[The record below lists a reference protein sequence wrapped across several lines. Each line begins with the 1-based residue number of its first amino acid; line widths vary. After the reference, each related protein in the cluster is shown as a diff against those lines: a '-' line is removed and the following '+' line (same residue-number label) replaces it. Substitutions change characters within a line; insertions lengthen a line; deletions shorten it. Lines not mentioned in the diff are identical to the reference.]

1 MSDEVY
7 QVHRHIYILLY
18 RTVVPWK
25 THCFVEAIRGTGM
38 IDNRSN
44 AGCGVASKRIS
55 ISCHVVY
62 RSNCIYLH
70 HLNCTIL
77 SHLVLR
83 LQQKMATWTLN
94 VGTWIS
100 QLQDFFHHIFSPIF
114 SRSRKLRRFPDPISF
129 FLVVISQRLEKHK
142 QIASY
147 KLMQVG
153 YFSPRIGVK
162 LNRIWN
168 HFETITGGL

>member
-1 MSDEVY
+1 MIYWVHFWCACRLCVYISNLYMSDEVY

-18 RTVVPWK
+18 RTVAPWK
-25 THCFVEAIRGTGM
+25 THWFVEAIRSTGM

-94 VGTWIS
+94 VGIWIS
-100 QLQDFFHHIFSPIF
+100 QLQEFVHHIFSLF
-114 SRSRKLRRFPDPISF
+114 FPDPVSYEDF
-129 FLVVISQRLEKHK
+129 
-142 QIASY
+142 QI
-147 KLMQVG
+147 
-153 YFSPRIGVK
+153 P
-162 LNRIWN
+162 
-168 HFETITGGL
+168 